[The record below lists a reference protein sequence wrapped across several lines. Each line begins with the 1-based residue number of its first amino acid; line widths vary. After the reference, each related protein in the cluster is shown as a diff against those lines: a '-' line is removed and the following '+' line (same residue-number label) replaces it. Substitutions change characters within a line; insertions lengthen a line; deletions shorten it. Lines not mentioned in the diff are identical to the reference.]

1 MKKSILLLLGYLFFL
16 MICFVAFA
24 QTAKKRSQ
32 SKNNAD
38 NYWKTIE
45 LPFNYRHLVLK
56 GELESQVTLMI
67 QPQEN
72 GSLMEGIFEKDA
84 LVQRLSND
92 TLYLNFLGSNHY
104 RTLTLHVPLEFHSIE
119 SDGIEVQT
127 RTSIFQS
134 DQPARI
140 TMKKSHYGQR
150 NVLDLILDQQDKA
163 VALDLDHCFTTIRHE
178 NSNAT
183 PTLRIRCQESRIQFD
198 ESIVNYPSPI
208 EIAADDAT
216 YVSGNLGVTKN
227 VRLTPWDVNPTSE
240 SLK

>member
-24 QTAKKRSQ
+24 QTAKKRSE
-32 SKNNAD
+32 SEENSSYFKSLEMPAS
-38 NYWKTIE
+38 
-45 LPFNYRHLVLK
+45 YRHLVLK
-56 GELESQVTLMI
+56 GERESQITVI
-67 QPQEN
+67 CEPQEN
-72 GSLMEGIFEKDA
+72 GSLLQGIIEEGV
-84 LVQRLSND
+84 LTQRLSND

-104 RTLTLHVPLEFHSIE
+104 RTFTLSVPLEFHSIE
-119 SDGIEVQT
+119 SDGIEVKT

-140 TMKKSHYGQR
+140 TMKKSHDDQR

-163 VALDLDHCFTTIRHE
+163 IALDLDHCITFIRHE

-183 PTLRIRCQESRIQFD
+183 PPLRIRCQESRIQFD
-198 ESIVNYPSPI
+198 ESMVNYPSPI

-227 VRLTPWDVNPTSE
+227 VRLTPRDVNPTSE